1 MKVAVVTWVSEPP
14 VPVIVTAKLPGFAEL
29 QEREAVPEPLTLPGV
44 IAPHVRP
51 LGTVSVRVTVPVNPF
66 VAETVMVDMADC
78 PTATPAGE
86 VALIVKS
93 WGALNVKVALD
104 EWVSEPLVPVKLR
117 VKVP

>member
-1 MKVAVVTWVSEPP
+1 MKVALVPWVREPLI
-14 VPVIVTAKLPGFAEL
+14 PVIVTAKLPGFAEL
-29 QEREAVPEPLTLPGV
+29 QEREAVPEPLTLLGL

-66 VAETVMVDMADC
+66 AAVTVMVDRVDC
-78 PTATPAGE
+78 PTVTPAGE

-117 VKVP
+117 EKVP